1 MRTIRSTIRQL
12 LVFLPRFLLATKN
25 TTTHKKRNIF
35 SCLFVFFVAIKS
47 VLVAALPR
55 CVLGVLMFA
64 ALAAGAAEKPFDP
77 FLIKLSELNRGFDG
91 KCSHKIEAGAVT
103 ELTLSTDGVTD
114 LTPIGMLPWLKKLT
128 LTPWTADRKGV
139 LSDLSALKGLPL
151 KSLYCL
157 NNPVKDLSPLSGM
170 PLSELSI
177 GGTLVSDLSPLEGM
191 KLTVLGCND
200 TAVGDLKPLEG
211 MPLKVFW
218 CQNTR
223 VNDLSPL
230 KGAPL
235 QELRCDAAVGAQNIA
250 VLREIKTLT
259 KINDL
264 MAIAFFNTASPGKPV
279 VAPKATVSAPTQVSG
294 LKEMAIDLGDGVK
307 MEFILIPNGSFM
319 MGSDKLDN
327 AKPAHRVTITK
338 SFYFGKFE
346 VTQEQW
352 EKVMGNNPSK
362 FKGAKNPV
370 EQVSWEDCQK
380 FLEALKEKVPSQTFR
395 LPTEAEWEYACR
407 ARSKTEYSYGDSPD
421 KLGDYAWFKD
431 NSQEQTHP
439 VGQKKPNPWDLYDMH
454 GNVREWCQDWH
465 GEYSAKSATDPTGP
479 ATGSNRVLRGGS
491 WERNAMCSR
500 SAFRFNYVAS
510 LRYSDFGLRVVMLAR

>member
-1 MRTIRSTIRQL
+1 MRTMR
-12 LVFLPRFLLATKN
+12 
-25 TTTHKKRNIF
+25 
-35 SCLFVFFVAIKS
+35 
-47 VLVAALPR
+47 
-55 CVLGVLMFA
+55 VLGVLMVA
-64 ALAAGAAEKPFDP
+64 ALAAGAAEKPFDQ
-77 FLIKLSELNRGFDG
+77 FLFKLSELNRSFDG

-114 LTPIGMLPWLKKLT
+114 LTPIGTLPWLKKLT
-128 LTPWTADRKGV
+128 LSPWTADRKGV

-211 MPLKVFW
+211 MPLKVLW

-223 VNDLSPL
+223 VTDFSPL

-235 QELRCDAAVGAQNIA
+235 QELRCDAAVAAQNVA

-279 VAPKATVSAPTQVSG
+279 VAPKPTVSAPTQVSG
-294 LKEMAIDLGDGVK
+294 LKEMAVDLGDDVK
-307 MEFILIPNGSFM
+307 MEFVLIPEGSFM
-319 MGSDKLDN
+319 MGSDNIGN
-327 AKPAHRVTITK
+327 AKPVHRVTITK
-338 SFYFGKFE
+338 PFYIGKFE

-352 EKVMGNNPSK
+352 QRIMGSNPSH

-370 EQVSWEDCQK
+370 DSVSWEDCQE
-380 FLEALKEKVPSQTFR
+380 FLMALKQKVPSQTFR

-407 ARSKTEYSYGDSPD
+407 VRSKTDYSYGDNPE
-421 KLGDYAWFKD
+421 KLRDYAWFDK
-431 NSQEQTHP
+431 NSERQTHP
-439 VGQKKPNPWDLYDMH
+439 VGQKKPNAWGLYDMC
-454 GNVREWCQDWH
+454 GNVYEWCQDWH
-465 GEYSAKSATDPTGP
+465 GEYSAKSATDPTG
-479 ATGSNRVLRGGS
+479 AADGSKRVLRGGS
-491 WERNAMCSR
+491 WGSGAAICR
-500 SAFRFNYVAS
+500 SAHRGIYDPSTRSIAH
-510 LRYSDFGLRVVMLAR
+510 GLRVVMLAR